1 MNALMPRY
9 SADQMPKPFSPISPE
24 GMAKALR
31 MFSNVAPV
39 SEFTPLMAEVD
50 AERMIATV
58 DAYLQPCSV
67 EQAASLVIE
76 LFASYPQLLAQ
87 KSSAD
92 SKAAQDFKFYTAKV
106 NQAFAKFSYGIG
118 KRAVHAADGIPGQ
131 VAYKPQPSDI
141 VSFANKEIAKLQ
153 NVKTMAIRHVDEHRR
168 RAAERNEQGRQ
179 QYGTPEERKARVAA
193 LAAEAIAEMKLKAA
207 KL

>member
-1 MNALMPRY
+1 
-9 SADQMPKPFSPISPE
+9 
-24 GMAKALR
+24 

-76 LFASYPQLLAQ
+76 LFASYRQLLAQ
-87 KSSAD
+87 QSNAD
-92 SKAAQDFKFYTAKV
+92 SKAAQDFKFYTAKI
-106 NQAFAKFSYGIG
+106 NQAFATFSYGIG

-141 VSFANKEIAKLQ
+141 VSFANKEIAKLR
-153 NVKTMAIRHVDEHRR
+153 NVKTMAIRHLAERR
-168 RAAERNEQGRQ
+168 RREAERADTRQ